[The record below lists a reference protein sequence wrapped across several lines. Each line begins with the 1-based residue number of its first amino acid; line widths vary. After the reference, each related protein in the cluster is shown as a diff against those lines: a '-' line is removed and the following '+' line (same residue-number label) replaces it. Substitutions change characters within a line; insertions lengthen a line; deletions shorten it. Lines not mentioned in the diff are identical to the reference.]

1 MFWAEA
7 DKTHASISQ
16 FSAKDADAFF
26 EYEDFLGKVREIIQ
40 PLLDNSPPEVDKN
53 VIHIKDELD
62 DSPSDFIIFLK
73 NLREVPFSNLKLSGY
88 FYR

>member
-1 MFWAEA
+1 MFWSEA

-16 FSAKDADAFF
+16 FSARDADAFF

-53 VIHIKDELD
+53 VTFKNTFYHRTMLCFDTLK
-62 DSPSDFIIFLK
+62 IF
-73 NLREVPFSNLKLSGY
+73 
-88 FYR
+88 